1 MEKDTEPLGADLQ
14 KYKNMF
20 VQERKKNETFKYQS
34 QVDINNLTT
43 TLAQRDNMIEM
54 LKKDIQQIEIPFK

>member
-1 MEKDTEPLGADLQ
+1 
-14 KYKNMF
+14 MF
-20 VQERKKNETFKYQS
+20 DQERKKNETFKYQS